1 MASAEPTRNGT
12 TAAVR
17 LFGRHAAS
25 QATPARAVPEVP
37 AHDARG
43 ADDDAVARE
52 ARADA
57 GDTPRAERRVR
68 MAKSRQRK
76 MTRTS
81 ARKKL
86 LPPSDPR
93 AFFVAN
99 FGPSV
104 PSSDPSA
111 RGATTMLRLAAFLAL
126 LLPVSAGT
134 GAPPRHPARV
144 FSPPAHA
151 SIPPPITQC
160 DERWRDAPLD
170 HFSFSS
176 DATYRQRYFLC
187 RRYAHPTD
195 PVLFFYTGNE
205 ANVELYLN
213 ATGIMWE
220 SAERFGAALVFA
232 EHRYYGQSRPST
244 YDPDSDAPLRDQLAH
259 LTSEQAMADYA
270 TLIRDVLRELRAP
283 DAPVVVF
290 GGSYGGML
298 ATWMRIKYPSIVDA
312 AVAGSAPVW
321 SFEGEDPPV
330 DPGAF
335 AMGVTHDATAAG
347 GASPA
352 CASNVRKAFA
362 ELRRRGDG
370 DDATRASLATPLRAC
385 PGWGRDE
392 TRGKRTS
399 VAGKRT
405 HAERRTHAG
414 KDSAAES
421 SSSADPAPSRE
432 AVASAMEWLQSAFD
446 YLAMGNFPYPSGYIL
461 NGDGT
466 LPAYPFRVA
475 CEGDVAD
482 PNLERRGGDA
492 LVAALVSAAA
502 TFYNHSGDAPCFDYD
517 AGVNPDTDED
527 GKLWDW
533 QFCTEMHMPTSR
545 DGVEDMFWPQPWN
558 ATEAAEGCAERW
570 GVRPKPLWAD
580 TTFGG
585 KRLRAASN
593 VAWSNGNLDPWARL
607 GVTESLSENLV
618 AVHVLGGAHHL
629 DFMWSRPDDI
639 PGARVA
645 RDAERALIARW
656 IDEKRTTTRA
666 AKRSAEGKENTKRRR
681 NGARRAKAT
690 VVSE

>member
-68 MAKSRQRK
+68 MAKSRHRK

-270 TLIRDVLRELRAP
+270 TLVRDVLRELRAP

-298 ATWMRIKYPSIVDA
+298 ATWMRNQV
-312 AVAGSAPVW
+312 PV
-321 SFEGEDPPV
+321 
-330 DPGAF
+330 
-335 AMGVTHDATAAG
+335 H
-347 GASPA
+347 
-352 CASNVRKAFA
+352 RRR
-362 ELRRRGDG
+362 RRRGIRARVVLRGRRSARGPGRVRDG
-370 DDATRASLATPLRAC
+370 RHPRRHRRGRRFAGVRVQRPKSL
-385 PGWGRDE
+385 
-392 TRGKRTS
+392 
-399 VAGKRT
+399 
-405 HAERRTHAG
+405 RR
-414 KDSAAES
+414 
-421 SSSADPAPSRE
+421 
-432 AVASAMEWLQSAFD
+432 VASTRRRRRRD
-446 YLAMGNFPYPSGYIL
+446 PSV
-461 NGDGT
+461 
-466 LPAYPFRVA
+466 P
-475 CEGDVAD
+475 
-482 PNLERRGGDA
+482 GDA
-492 LVAALVSAAA
+492 ASRVSRM
-502 TFYNHSGDAPCFDYD
+502 G
-517 AGVNPDTDED
+517 
-527 GKLWDW
+527 
-533 QFCTEMHMPTSR
+533 
-545 DGVEDMFWPQPWN
+545 
-558 ATEAAEGCAERW
+558 
-570 GVRPKPLWAD
+570 
-580 TTFGG
+580 
-585 KRLRAASN
+585 
-593 VAWSNGNLDPWARL
+593 
-607 GVTESLSENLV
+607 
-618 AVHVLGGAHHL
+618 
-629 DFMWSRPDDI
+629 
-639 PGARVA
+639 
-645 RDAERALIARW
+645 
-656 IDEKRTTTRA
+656 TR
-666 AKRSAEGKENTKRRR
+666 
-681 NGARRAKAT
+681 
-690 VVSE
+690 

>member
-1 MASAEPTRNGT
+1 MDEDDEVLLGEEVVSGAL
-12 TAAVR
+12 V
-17 LFGRHAAS
+17 
-25 QATPARAVPEVP
+25 ARAPE
-37 AHDARG
+37 
-43 ADDDAVARE
+43 
-52 ARADA
+52 
-57 GDTPRAERRVR
+57 T
-68 MAKSRQRK
+68 
-76 MTRTS
+76 
-81 ARKKL
+81 
-86 LPPSDPR
+86 
-93 AFFVAN
+93 
-99 FGPSV
+99 
-104 PSSDPSA
+104 SSDPSA
-111 RGATTMLRLAAFLAL
+111 RGATTMFRLAAFLAL
-126 LLPVSAGT
+126 LVPASAGT

-144 FSPPAHA
+144 FLPPAHA

-232 EHRYYGQSRPST
+232 EHRYYGASRPST

-298 ATWMRIKYPSIVDA
+298 ATWMRIKYPSVVDA
-312 AVAGSAPVW
+312 AVAGSAPIW

-335 AMGVTHDATAAG
+335 AVGVTHDATAAG

-362 ELRRRGDG
+362 EMRRRADG
-370 DDATRASLATPLRAC
+370 DASARASLAAPLRAC
-385 PGWGRDE
+385 PGWGREPTPTRREDE
-392 TRGKRTS
+392 QTP
-399 VAGKRT
+399 
-405 HAERRTHAG
+405 G
-414 KDSAAES
+414 KDHVAKTPNVASFS
-421 SSSADPAPSRE
+421 SSSSSSGVFSDPAPTR
-432 AVASAMEWLQSAFD
+432 AAAASAMEWLQSAFD

-475 CEGDVAD
+475 CGGDVSD

-492 LVAALVSAAA
+492 LVAALVDAAG
-502 TFYNHSGDAPCFDYD
+502 TFYNHSGDVPCFDYD

-533 QFCTEMHMPTSR
+533 QFCTEMHMPSSR
-545 DGVEDMFWPQPWN
+545 DGVRDMFWPQPWN
-558 ATEAAEGCAERW
+558 ATEAAEGCAARW

-585 KRLRAASN
+585 RRLRAASN
-593 VAWSNGNLDPWARL
+593 VAWSNGDLDPWARL
-607 GVTESLSENLV
+607 GVSENVSDDLV
-618 AVHVLGGAHHL
+618 AVRVPGGAHHL

-639 PGARVA
+639 PAARAA
-645 RDAERALIARW
+645 RDEERALVARW
-656 IDEKRTTTRA
+656 IEEKRKATRR
-666 AKRSAEGKENTKRRR
+666 AKRSAGGGGENTKRHG
-681 NGARRAKAT
+681 NGAKIVRGGRRAGGT
-690 VVSE
+690 VAVE